1 MGVGVMIGATLLGGY
16 LQGRAARQQANAQ
29 AAQAQANADIAYN
42 NAQKLQEQGE
52 QQAQNNEINE
62 ENKRRKLLQLQG
74 QQRASVGKAGITMSG
89 SALAAMA
96 DSQFNQEQELAFE
109 RYNARQQ
116 VDNIFQQSTDNVNQ
130 GDSYAASARAYRKA
144 GKRAMMNSMLQA
156 GLSVAANLYTAKSLG
171 ALKNTAGAAKTGA
184 GLQDYSVSGFTR
196 MKGLPASTSGGISSY
211 SNKGWGKMN
220 W

>member
-1 MGVGVMIGATLLGGY
+1 MIGATLLGGY

-42 NAQKLQEQGE
+42 NAQKLQEQAE
-52 QQAQNNEINE
+52 KQAQNNEINE
-62 ENKRRKLLQLQG
+62 ENKRRRLLQLQG
-74 QQRASVGKAGITMSG
+74 QQRANIGAAGITASG

-116 VDNIFQQSTDNVNQ
+116 VDNIFQQSTDNLNQ
-130 GDSYAASARAYRKA
+130 GDIYASSARAYRKA

-156 GLSVAANLYTAKSLG
+156 GLSVAANLYSAKSIG
-171 ALKNTAGAAKTGA
+171 ALKAGAS
-184 GLQDYSVSGFTR
+184 GLKDYSIGGFTK
-196 MKGLPASTSGGISSY
+196 MSGLPASTGGGITSY
-211 SNKGWGKMN
+211 GTSYGNAAGWEKMK

>member
-1 MGVGVMIGATLLGGY
+1 MIGATLLGGY

-42 NAQKLQEQGE
+42 NAQKLQEQAE
-52 QQAQNNEINE
+52 KQAQNNEINE
-62 ENKRRKLLQLQG
+62 ENKRRRLLQLQG
-74 QQRASVGKAGITMSG
+74 QQRASIGAAGITASG

-130 GDSYAASARAYRKA
+130 GDIYTSNARAYRKA

-156 GLSVAANLYTAKSLG
+156 GLSVASNLYTAK
-171 ALKNTAGAAKTGA
+171 AWE
-184 GLQDYSVSGFTR
+184 R
-196 MKGLPASTSGGISSY
+196 
-211 SNKGWGKMN
+211 
-220 W
+220 

>member
-1 MGVGVMIGATLLGGY
+1 MG
-16 LQGRAARQQANAQ
+16 
-29 AAQAQANADIAYN
+29 
-42 NAQKLQEQGE
+42 
-52 QQAQNNEINE
+52 
-62 ENKRRKLLQLQG
+62 
-74 QQRASVGKAGITMSG
+74 G

-109 RYNARQQ
+109 RYNVRQQ

-171 ALKNTAGAAKTGA
+171 ALKNTAGAAKAGTG
-184 GLQDYSVSGFTR
+184 LKDYSVSGFTR
-196 MKGLPASTSGGISSY
+196 MKGIPVSTSGGISSY
-211 SNKGWGKMN
+211 SNEGWTKMN

>member
-42 NAQKLQEQGE
+42 NAQKLQEQAE
-52 QQAQNNEINE
+52 KQAQNNEINE
-62 ENKRRKLLQLQG
+62 ENKRRRLLQLQG
-74 QQRASVGKAGITMSG
+74 QQRANIGAAGITASG

-116 VDNIFQQSTDNVNQ
+116 VDNIFQQSTDNLNQ
-130 GDSYAASARAYRKA
+130 GDAYASSARAYRKA
-144 GKRAMMNSMLQA
+144 GKRAMINSMLQA
-156 GLSVAANLYTAKSLG
+156 GLSVASNLYSAKSMG
-171 ALKNTAGAAKTGA
+171 ALKSSAGKSA
-184 GLQDYSVSGFTR
+184 GVGLKDYKVPGYTE
-196 MKGLPASTSGGISSY
+196 MKGLPAHTGGGISSY
-211 SNKGWGKMN
+211 SNDGWAKAK